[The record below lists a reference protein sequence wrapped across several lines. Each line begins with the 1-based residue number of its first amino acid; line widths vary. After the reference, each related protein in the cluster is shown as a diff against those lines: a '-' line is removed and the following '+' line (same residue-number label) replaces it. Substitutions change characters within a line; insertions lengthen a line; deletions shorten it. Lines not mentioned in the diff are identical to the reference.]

1 MSLVEQLRC
10 QWFRKKSLREILGC
24 FRRAIPS
31 PAHVF
36 VDGLPISG
44 TKRFKRALALPSI
57 DAARRLDHRTP
68 RGGKAISAGLV
79 VLCGP
84 FSTSFSVDSRSW
96 WGAYAR
102 RTKLT
107 CDDSFRADS

>member
-1 MSLVEQLRC
+1 M
-10 QWFRKKSLREILGC
+10 REILGC

-44 TKRFKRALALPSI
+44 TKRFKRALALPCI

-79 VLCGP
+79 VLFGH
-84 FSTSFSVDSRSW
+84 FSTSFSVDSRTW
-96 WGAYAR
+96 CGVYAVR
-102 RTKLT
+102 MELT
-107 CDDSFRADS
+107 SADSFGADS